1 MKSNISW
8 FSPVPRQWEGLD
20 YRYERFHF
28 LIEQRDHY
36 ELGTIYELVIQNSHD
51 DTYGITVGQFG
62 AMMAAQYAAERFTDV
77 LHDILP

>member
-8 FSPVPRQWEGLD
+8 FSPAPRQWEGLD

-51 DTYGITVGQFG
+51 DTYGITINSINYPNGGFKKYKLSLARSAG
-62 AMMAAQYAAERFTDV
+62 
-77 LHDILP
+77 